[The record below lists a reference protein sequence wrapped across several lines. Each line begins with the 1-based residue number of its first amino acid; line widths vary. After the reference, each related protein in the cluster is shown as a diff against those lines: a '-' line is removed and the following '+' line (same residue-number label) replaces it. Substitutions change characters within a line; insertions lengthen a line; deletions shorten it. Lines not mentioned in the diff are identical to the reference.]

1 MLFPW
6 PPGRDARAALVTTW
20 VVLGYLLIQLIASM
34 SLQVDDSL
42 ELIRRIAAIG
52 LGVFAV
58 LGFLR
63 LQALVLIGEHRV
75 PAWLRW
81 SLTAVGLVLLA
92 LSDAW
97 AMLGVSLAVVLLT
110 GTLVQVLVFGFVMTG
125 LAVVILVWHES
136 AAVAVIGIPMIC
148 WLAAGVIAVL
158 TRIAVRTEGL
168 RVAREQLARQS
179 IDEERHRISRE
190 LHDIL
195 GRTLVAVSVRTQTAL
210 RLIDRDVDAC
220 RGQLEQ
226 IAAAT
231 ADGQAQLR
239 RLIQG
244 EVIVGLDTE
253 LENATDLFDRL
264 GVHCELDT
272 TPVCA
277 EAVEVLAAQVLRES
291 VTNML
296 KHSRPRHA
304 WISVRDEGLATVVTA
319 INDGSPADNST
330 SSGTGL
336 AELADQ
342 VRAAGGTLEAGSV
355 EHGRFRVIARIP
367 HVHQRQ
373 ETLT

>member
-1 MLFPW
+1 M
-6 PPGRDARAALVTTW
+6 TTW